1 MSSIDRAIARMT
13 FIAALIFSP
22 IVAAQTAEPAIA
34 IKQTLENI
42 AAIVRPG
49 RVGYATIWDGN
60 RYVQCRRLP
69 DGVFR
74 CEAAGTVLQ
83 PSLKAVL
90 TGERLNRLAARG
102 WSIDPAFGNY
112 VRLFPASMTTSAVA
126 DQILKTL
133 TEGYDANT
141 SALEFRT
148 AWVADIPCPPRNG
161 PSQNL
166 AGLISDSIEVRSFAI
181 RTCSYK
187 APVDQ
192 SQKVSSAEELIQLS
206 GLEATAEIQ
215 RLRIN
220 ANQKKIWVVFDA
232 GIGYVQCTPE
242 FPEPALYC
250 EAQSA
255 ESWPA
260 LEAVL
265 TPERVAK
272 LRSLGYADPGRAP
285 NYWKEYAF
293 GKFSDSDVAGELL
306 TILVDVYGY
315 TGARKFAVKTEDN

>member
-1 MSSIDRAIARMT
+1 MGSINRAIARMT
-13 FIAALIFSP
+13 FISAFGLSLA
-22 IVAAQTAEPAIA
+22 VASQAAEPAVTIGQ
-34 IKQTLENI
+34 ILENI
-42 AAIVRPG
+42 TAIIRPG
-49 RVGYATIWDGN
+49 RVGYATVWDGN

-90 TGERLNRLAARG
+90 TGERLNRLAALG

-112 VRLFPASMTTSAVA
+112 VRLFPSSMTTAAVA
-126 DQILKTL
+126 GQILKTL
-133 TEGYDANT
+133 TEGYDANPG
-141 SALEFRT
+141 ALEFRT
-148 AWVADIPCPPRNG
+148 AWIADVLCPPRNG

-166 AGLISDSIEVRSFAI
+166 AGMINDSDEIRSVAI
-181 RTCSYK
+181 HTCTYK
-187 APVDQ
+187 APVEQ
-192 SQKVSSAEELIQLS
+192 SQKVASADELIKLS
-206 GLEATAEIQ
+206 GPEVAAELQ

-220 ANQKKIWVVFDA
+220 ANQKTIWVVFDA

-265 TPERVAK
+265 TPERIGR
-272 LRSLGYADPGRAP
+272 LRSFGYADPGRAP

-293 GKFSDSDVAGELL
+293 DKFSDAAVAGEVL
-306 TILVDVYGY
+306 TILFDVYGY
-315 TGARKFAVKTEDN
+315 TGARKFKVKTESN